1 MSNIFFTEIDEIQV
15 KYPEEWQDVSIA
27 PILRKEKFR
36 QIYVIRYKDVNG
48 DNKTMEYWSINE
60 DGNVVP
66 SDRIEL
72 TEPFFVGNHTMK
84 AISIYQNG
92 DFINLQSTD
101 YKTGTAIGFKCPDF
115 SAADINGK
123 C

>member
-84 AISIYQNG
+84 AISI
-92 DFINLQSTD
+92 DQSGATML
-101 YKTGTAIGFKCPDF
+101 KTIEKL
-115 SAADINGK
+115 I
-123 C
+123 